1 MNNMPQISGRPLKPE
16 VKERLDTVLLA
27 AISSVSSQTDA
38 HDLIQD
44 LLTPTEQEMIKK
56 RIGIAVL
63 LEKGYDYRTIA
74 EILKVST
81 TTVSKIALWLHF
93 KGGGYRKITKRLIR
107 EERWLKV
114 FQFIDSTAYDLMI
127 TPYHNRG
134 GKKARKP
141 VARRTPL

>member
-1 MNNMPQISGRPLKPE
+1 MPQISSRPLKPE

-27 AISSVSSQTDA
+27 AISSVSSQADA
-38 HDLIQD
+38 QDLIQD

-81 TTVSKIALWLHF
+81 TTVSKISLWLHF
-93 KGGGYRKITKRLIR
+93 RGGGYRKITKRLIR
-107 EERWLKV
+107 EERGLKV
-114 FQFIDSTAYDLMI
+114 FRFIDNAAYDLMI

-134 GKKARKP
+134 GKKARKAI
-141 VARRTPL
+141 ARRTPL